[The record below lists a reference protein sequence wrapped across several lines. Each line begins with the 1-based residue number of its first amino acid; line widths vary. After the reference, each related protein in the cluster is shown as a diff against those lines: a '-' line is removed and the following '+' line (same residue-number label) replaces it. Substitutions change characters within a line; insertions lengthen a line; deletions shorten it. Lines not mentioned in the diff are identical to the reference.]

1 MPLLRTA
8 KVINKNDS
16 LLLAEMLKFCENS
29 RMLRKNDAAFSTFA
43 AYPFFM
49 IEKIRQFADSTN
61 FTKAVTVTVAAV
73 LPVLILAQFGH
84 FETGFTIA
92 IGAFLT
98 YPADIPSNLAHRT
111 KGLLTASFIV
121 AGCMLA
127 VNTLH
132 PYPWVFYPVVIVL
145 VFFLSMISVYGQR
158 ANMVSFSGLLAL
170 ALGSGH
176 IHTGWEIPAYV
187 GLVLA
192 GGLFYT
198 FISVTFN
205 FLSPHRYTELQV
217 AECMKL
223 TSKYMKLRGDL
234 WNVDANRAAIVE
246 KQLHLQVEINTTHEN
261 LREILLRNRNNA
273 GNSNRSRKM
282 LLVFISL
289 MEVLELA
296 LSTSFDHSKLH
307 QKFSAH
313 PQVLNTYQNL
323 AYNLA
328 STLKRIS
335 KSILNRKKY
344 VAKHQLLQDVEALE
358 QAIARYESELGK
370 EAASEGVWMLSNMLH
385 YAEKQIERI
394 KIIERAF
401 TNKIDFKDLKG
412 RDKDLEKFLT
422 PEYYPWHTLRENLSF
437 SSTIFRHS
445 LRLTLTIAIGFT
457 IGLVFPLQNV
467 YWILL
472 TIVVIMRPGYGLTK
486 QRSFQRIVGTITGGF
501 IAFAFLSFVHHN
513 IIIGTLAIVCMI
525 LGFAFTAINYR
536 IGATFVT
543 IYVIFVYGM
552 LNPNFT
558 DVIQY
563 RIIDTGVGALLA
575 FVANYFLWPSWEFI
589 NLPGFIKKSIE
600 ANRNY
605 LEEISQYYNHKGNVT
620 TSYRLARKSA
630 FIELGNLMSS
640 YQRMVQEP
648 KSKQK
653 QQQQVYKLAVL
664 NHTLLSSLASL
675 GTYIQSH
682 KTYKASEAFNVVV
695 TTVIRNLDHAIA
707 ILSLETQAGEVQLLQ
722 NEELAMRFTELKNIR
737 ARELREE
744 HLTEEEEL
752 RLKMEEAHLVIEQL
766 VWLNSLSEKI
776 VKAARQMELV
786 K

>member
-1 MPLLRTA
+1 MISP
-8 KVINKNDS
+8 
-16 LLLAEMLKFCENS
+16 
-29 RMLRKNDAAFSTFA
+29 FSTFA
-43 AYPFFM
+43 AQPICMF
-49 IEKIRQFADSTN
+49 EKIREFTDSTN
-61 FTKAVTVTVAAV
+61 FTRAVTVTVAAV

-84 FETGFTIA
+84 FETGFAMA
-92 IGAFLT
+92 IGAFLA
-98 YPADIPSNLAHRT
+98 YPADIPSNLVHRAR
-111 KGLLTASFIV
+111 GLLTASAIV

-127 VNTLH
+127 VNVLY
-132 PYPWVFYPVVIVL
+132 PYPWLFYPVLTVM

-158 ANMVSFSGLLAL
+158 ATMVSFSGLLAL
-170 ALGSGH
+170 ALASGH
-176 IHTGWEIPAYV
+176 IHYGWDIALYV
-187 GLVLA
+187 ALVFG

-198 FISVTFN
+198 LVSVTFN
-205 FLSPHRYTELQV
+205 YLSPHRYTELQI

-223 TSKYMKLRGDL
+223 TAKYMKLRGDL
-234 WNVDANRAAIVE
+234 WNAGADRASIVE
-246 KQLHLQVEINTTHEN
+246 EQLKLQVEINATHEN
-261 LREILLRNRNNA
+261 LREILIRNRSNA
-273 GNSNRSRKM
+273 GNSNRSRRM

-289 MEVLELA
+289 MEILELA
-296 LSTSFDHSKLH
+296 LSTSFDHSKLNE
-307 QKFSAH
+307 KFSEQ
-313 PQVLNTYQNL
+313 PKVLHTYQNL

-328 STLKRIS
+328 ATLKRIS
-335 KSILNRKKY
+335 KSIIKRKKY
-344 VAKHQLLQDVEALE
+344 IEKHNLAADAEALE
-358 QAIARYESELGK
+358 KAITAYEQELGR
-370 EAASEGVWMLSNMLH
+370 ENASEGVWMLSNMMH
-385 YAEKQIERI
+385 YAEKQIEKIRI
-394 KIIERAF
+394 VARTF

-412 RDKDLEKFLT
+412 RDKDLEKFLA
-422 PEYYPWHTLRENLSF
+422 PEYYPLHTLRENLGF

-445 LRLTLTIAIGFT
+445 LRLTITIALGFI
-457 IGLVFPLQNV
+457 IGLVFNFENT

-486 QRSFQRIVGTITGGF
+486 QRSFQRIVGTVTGGI
-501 IAFAFLSFVHHN
+501 IAFAFLSFIDHT

-525 LGFAFTAINYR
+525 LGFAFTATNYR

-543 IYVIFVYGM
+543 IYVVFVYGM
-552 LNPNFT
+552 LNPNIA

-563 RIIDTGVGALLA
+563 RIVDTAVGAALA
-575 FVANYFLWPSWEFI
+575 FLANYFLWPAWEFM

-605 LEEISQYYNHKGNVT
+605 LEEISSFYNQKGLAP
-620 TSYRLARKSA
+620 TSYRLARKNA

-640 YQRMVQEP
+640 YQRMAQEP

-695 TTVIRNLDHAIA
+695 STVIRNLDHAI
-707 ILSLETQAGEVQLLQ
+707 SLLNIEIQAEEAQLQQ

-744 HLTEEEEL
+744 HLTEEEEF

-776 VKAARQMELV
+776 VKAARQLGL

>member
-1 MPLLRTA
+1 M
-8 KVINKNDS
+8 
-16 LLLAEMLKFCENS
+16 F
-29 RMLRKNDAAFSTFA
+29 
-43 AYPFFM
+43 
-49 IEKIRQFADSTN
+49 EKIREFTDSTN
-61 FTKAVTVTVAAV
+61 FARAVTVTVAAV

-84 FETGFTIA
+84 FETGFAMA
-92 IGAFLT
+92 IGAFLA
-98 YPADIPSNLAHRT
+98 YPADIPSNLLHRT
-111 KGLLTASFIV
+111 KGLLTASAIV

-127 VNTLH
+127 VNLLH
-132 PYPWVFYPVVIVL
+132 PYPWVFYPALTVL

-158 ANMVSFSGLLAL
+158 ATMVSFSGLLAL
-170 ALGSGH
+170 ALASGH
-176 IHTGWEIPAYV
+176 IHTGWDIPVYV
-187 GLVLA
+187 GLVLS

-198 FISVTFN
+198 MVSVTFN
-205 FLSPHRYTELQV
+205 YLSPHRYTELQI

-223 TSKYMKLRGDL
+223 TAKYMKLRGRL
-234 WNVDANRAAIVE
+234 WDADADRASIVE
-246 KQLHLQVEINTTHEN
+246 EQLKLQVGINTTHEN
-261 LREILLRNRNNA
+261 LREILIRNRSNA
-273 GNSNRSRKM
+273 GNSNRSRRM

-307 QKFSAH
+307 GKFSEQ
-313 PQVLNTYQNL
+313 PKVLATYQNL

-328 STLKRIS
+328 ATLKRIS
-335 KSILNRKKY
+335 KSISKRRKY
-344 VAKHQLLQDVEALE
+344 IPKHNLAADAEALE
-358 QAIARYESELGK
+358 KAITAYEQELGK
-370 EAASEGVWMLSNMLH
+370 EAASEGVWMLSNMMH
-385 YAEKQIERI
+385 YAEKQIEKIR
-394 KIIERAF
+394 IIERTF

-412 RDKDLEKFLT
+412 RDKDLEKFLA
-422 PEYYPWHTLRENLSF
+422 PEYYPLHTLKENLGF

-445 LRLTLTIAIGFT
+445 LRLTITIALGFI
-457 IGLVFPLQNV
+457 IGLVFNFENT

-486 QRSFQRIVGTITGGF
+486 QRSFQRIVGTITGGI
-501 IAFAFLSFVHHN
+501 IAFAFLTFVHHT

-525 LGFAFTAINYR
+525 LGFAFTATNYR

-543 IYVIFVYGM
+543 IYVVFVYGM
-552 LNPNFT
+552 LNPNIA

-563 RIIDTGVGALLA
+563 RIVDTAVGAALA
-575 FVANYFLWPSWEFI
+575 FLANYFLWPAWEFI
-589 NLPGFIKKSIE
+589 NIPVFIKKSID

-605 LEEISQYYNHKGNVT
+605 LEEISSYYNHKGNVP
-620 TSYRLARKSA
+620 TSYRLARKNA

-640 YQRMVQEP
+640 YQRMAQEP

-682 KTYKASEAFNVVV
+682 KTSRASEAFNVVV
-695 TTVIRNLDHAIA
+695 STVTRNLDHATSL
-707 ILSLETQAGEVQLLQ
+707 LSMEIQAGEAQLAE

-744 HLTEEEEL
+744 HLTEEEEF

-776 VKAARQMELV
+776 VKAARQLGL